1 MDALSEVLK
10 TIRLDGAMYI
20 NAEFTAP
27 WCAAASYGLPR
38 ATAQTAGAD
47 HIVFFHCLTEGQC
60 NARLVD
66 GEETL
71 SLRSGDLILFPHDH
85 RHLLGSDLQLPPVD
99 ADSVTPKAAAGELIQ
114 LRHGGGGVATRFVC
128 GYLACN
134 RRVSKALLAAL
145 PEMLRIPL
153 RDDLTGTWLFE
164 LLLHG
169 VNESSAQRPGA
180 QSILAK
186 LSELLFAEALRRYA
200 SCQPGQQGWLAGLQ
214 DPIVGRALALLH
226 RQPAHA
232 WTVEALAGAVA
243 SSRSVLAERFTRLTG
258 ESPMQYL
265 TGYRLA
271 LAAQALRSGR
281 DGIASIAANV
291 GYGSE
296 AAFTRAFKR
305 EFELPPAA
313 WRKREAIDVA
323 GASPGSPA
331 TAPAAPAS

>member
-10 TIRLDGAMYI
+10 TIRLDGAVYI

-38 ATAQTAGAD
+38 STAQTAGAD
-47 HIVFFHCLTEGQC
+47 HIVFFHCLTEGHC
-60 NARLVD
+60 SARLVD
-66 GEETL
+66 GGDTL
-71 SLRSGDLILFPHDH
+71 ELRSGDLIMFPHDH
-85 RHLLGSDLQLPPVD
+85 RHLLGSDLRLPPVD
-99 ADSVTPKAAAGELIQ
+99 ANSVTPKVPPGELIQ
-114 LRHGGGGVATRFVC
+114 LKHGGGGDSTRFVC

-134 RRVSKALLAAL
+134 RRVSKALLASL
-145 PEMLRIPL
+145 PEMLHVPL
-153 RDDLTGTWLFE
+153 REDPASAWLFD
-164 LLLHG
+164 LLLLG

-200 SCQPGQQGWLAGLQ
+200 DRLPEQQGWLAGLQ

-226 RQPAHA
+226 RQPAYA
-232 WTVEALAGAVA
+232 WTVETLASRVA
-243 SSRSVLAERFTRLTG
+243 SSRSALAERFARLTG

-265 TGYRLA
+265 AGYRLA

-281 DGIASIAANV
+281 EPVANIAANV

-313 WRKREAIDVA
+313 WRKRDVA
-323 GASPGSPA
+323 GAAG
-331 TAPAAPAS
+331 AAAVR